1 MFWGWFFGP
10 QGMWDLR
17 SSGIVPA
24 HPALENE
31 VLTTGRPRKS
41 LSFYF
46 FGFKE
51 HNPLFKIFMKKMNKI
66 AHRLAPSACCC
77 C

>member
-1 MFWGWFFGP
+1 MFWGWFFDP

-17 SSGIVPA
+17 SSRFIPG

-31 VLTTGRPRKS
+31 VLTTGPPKKS

-46 FGFKE
+46 FDFKE
-51 HNPLFKIFMKKMNKI
+51 HNPLFKIFMKKMNTI
-66 AHRLAPSACCC
+66 AHGLASSA
-77 C
+77 